1 MTPTRPDP
9 RDQVAIVTGAADG
22 IGWATARRL
31 AADFGHVVVADLRAD
46 AAERRAAE
54 LGAGHAGFGCDVTKE
69 AEVAA
74 LMEQVKRRFGRID
87 VLVNNAGIGEQP
99 VMTLEQTVE
108 AFDRIVAVHLRG
120 TFIASR
126 EAARVFVQQQSGAI
140 VNISSIAGLQG
151 HPGRNAYG
159 AAKAG
164 ISTMTEAMASE
175 WARDG
180 IRVNA
185 VAPGYVLTE
194 LVKALVAKGALDMES
209 IEANTPMGRSGRPGE
224 IAEVIAFL
232 ASERASFVT
241 GVTLPVDGGWLA
253 FGAPPAKL
261 GTVSEKRVAA

>member
-1 MTPTRPDP
+1 MTSPPLS

-22 IGWATARRL
+22 IGWATAKRL
-31 AADFGHVVVADLRAD
+31 AQDYGHVVIADLRPEQAK
-46 AAERRAAE
+46 ERAAE
-54 LGAGHAGFGCDVTKE
+54 LGDGHWFFACDVTKE
-69 AEVAA
+69 EDVRSMMQAVAS
-74 LMEQVKRRFGRID
+74 RFGRID

-108 AFDRIVAVHLRG
+108 GFDRILAVHLRG
-120 TFIASR
+120 TFLASR
-126 EAARVFVQQQSGAI
+126 EAARVFVEQQSGAI
-140 VNISSIAGLQG
+140 VNISSIAGWQG

-185 VAPGYVLTE
+185 VAPGYVQTE
-194 LVKALVAKGALDMES
+194 LVKALVAKGALDMAS
-209 IEANTPMGRSGRPGE
+209 IEANTPMGRSGLPE
-224 IAEVIAFL
+224 EVAEVIAFL
-232 ASERASFVT
+232 ASPRASFVT

-253 FGAPPAKL
+253 YGAPPAKL
-261 GTVSEKRVAA
+261 GTVKEKRVAV

>member
-1 MTPTRPDP
+1 MTNTFPHH
-9 RDQVAIVTGAADG
+9 VAIVTGAADG
-22 IGWATARRL
+22 IGWATAQRL
-31 AADFGHVVVADLRAD
+31 AQDFGHVVVADLRAD

-54 LGAGHAGFGCDVTKE
+54 LGSAHAGYGCDVSRE
-69 AEVAA
+69 SDVVALMREVAS
-74 LMEQVKRRFGRID
+74 RFGRID
-87 VLVNNAGIGEQP
+87 ALVNNAGIGEQP
-99 VMTLEQTVE
+99 VMTLEQSVE
-108 AFDRIVAVHLRG
+108 AFDRILSVHLRG
-120 TFIASR
+120 TFLASR

-159 AAKAG
+159 AAKGG

-185 VAPGYVLTE
+185 VAPGYVMTE
-194 LVKALVAKGALDMES
+194 LVKELIAKGALNAGNIND
-209 IEANTPMGRSGRPGE
+209 NTPMGRFAE
-224 IAEVIAFL
+224 AAEVAEAIAFL
-232 ASERASFVT
+232 ASPRASFVT

-261 GTVSEKRVAA
+261 GTVAAKRVAV

>member
-1 MTPTRPDP
+1 MKPTPPS

-22 IGWATARRL
+22 IGWATAKRL
-31 AADFGHVVVADLRAD
+31 AQDYGHVVIADLRPEQAK
-46 AAERRAAE
+46 ERAAE
-54 LGAGHAGFGCDVTKE
+54 LGEGHWSYACDVTKE
-69 AEVAA
+69 DDVRSMMQAVAA
-74 LMEQVKRRFGRID
+74 RFGRID
-87 VLVNNAGIGEQP
+87 VLINNAGIGEQP

-108 AFDRIVAVHLRG
+108 GFDRILAVHLRG
-120 TFIASR
+120 TFLASR
-126 EAARVFVQQQSGAI
+126 EAARVFVEQQSGAI
-140 VNISSIAGLQG
+140 VNLSSIAGWQG

-194 LVKALVAKGALDMES
+194 LVKALVAKGALDMDS
-209 IEANTPMGRSGRPGE
+209 IEANTPMGRSGLPEE

-232 ASERASFVT
+232 ASPRASFVT

-253 FGAPPAKL
+253 YGSPPAKL
-261 GTVSEKRVAA
+261 GTVKEKRVAP

>member
-1 MTPTRPDP
+1 MTKAAPSSA
-9 RDQVAIVTGAADG
+9 QVAVVTGAADG
-22 IGWATARRL
+22 IGWATAKRL
-31 AADFGHVVVADLRAD
+31 ARDFGHVVIADLRPEL
-46 AAERRAAE
+46 AEQRAAE
-54 LGAGHAGFGCDVTKE
+54 LGDGHFGLGCDVTSE
-69 AEVAA
+69 DEVRGLMLEVA
-74 LMEQVKRRFGRID
+74 RRFGRID

-99 VMTLEQTVE
+99 LMTLDQTVE
-108 AFDRIVAVHLRG
+108 AFDRILAVHLRG

-194 LVKALVAKGALDMES
+194 LVKNLVAKGALDIES
-209 IEANTPMGRSGRPGE
+209 IEANTPMGRSGLPEE

-232 ASERASFVT
+232 ASPRASFVT

-253 FGAPPAKL
+253 FGAPAAKL
-261 GTVSEKRVAA
+261 GTVKEKRVVL

>member
-1 MTPTRPDP
+1 MTAIPS

-22 IGWATARRL
+22 IGWATAQRL
-31 AADFGHVVVADLRAD
+31 AQDFGHVVVADLRAD

-54 LGAGHAGFGCDVTKE
+54 LGPRHAGLGCDVSKE
-69 AEVAA
+69 GDVRA
-74 LMEQVKRRFGRID
+74 LMQEVTVRFGRID

-99 VMTLEQTVE
+99 VMTLEQSVE
-108 AFDRIVAVHLRG
+108 AFDRILAVHLRG

-159 AAKAG
+159 AAKGG
-164 ISTMTEAMASE
+164 ISTMTEALASE

-185 VAPGYVLTE
+185 VAPGYVMTD
-194 LVKALVAKGALDMES
+194 LVQALIDKGALNAAD
-209 IEANTPMGRSGRPGE
+209 ITGNTPMGRFAEASE
-224 IAEVIAFL
+224 VAEVIAFL
-232 ASERASFVT
+232 ASPRASFVT

-261 GTVSEKRVAA
+261 GTVAAKRVKA